1 MSNTPIPLPRM
12 AAGSPKEGPRFKA
25 VWVIYPVLVLI
36 GIAAVAPFLWMALTA
51 FKDYG
56 DAISLRIWPWPPFGD
71 SVPQTGNF
79 EEAIRLQGTD
89 DATGLPMAVR
99 QLLNT
104 LLVCTVNVSGI
115 LLVAVFAAYAFANLN
130 FPFKN
135 VIFVAVLATLMI
147 PDDLTLVPRVI
158 MMYRN
163 YLNWFNSYLA
173 LTVPFWMSAFAIFL
187 LRQFFMQIPK
197 DLFDAALID
206 GAGHIR
212 YLFTVVIPL
221 SLPAIVTVALLEFIW
236 TWNEFKW
243 NNLVTQ
249 DLNMRN
255 ISVGLQGF
263 LTGEG
268 GTQVQLAMAMALL
281 VVLPVIVLYLFTQ
294 RFFTQGITTTG
305 IK

>member
-1 MSNTPIPLPRM
+1 MSLPR
-12 AAGSPKEGPRFKA
+12 APTGDARDRARFRPQ
-25 VWVIYPVLVLI
+25 WVIYPILILI
-36 GIAAVAPFLWMALTA
+36 GIAAVTPFLWMALTA

-56 DAISLRIWPWPPFGD
+56 DAISLKIWPWPPFGD
-71 SVPQTGNF
+71 SVPQSGNF
-79 EEAIRLQGTD
+79 AEAIRLQGTD
-89 DATGLPMAVR
+89 DATGLPMATR

-104 LLVCTVNVSGI
+104 LLVCTANVLGV
-115 LLVAVFAAYAFANLN
+115 LTVAVLAAYAFANLN
-130 FPFKN
+130 FPLKN
-135 VIFVAVLATLMI
+135 VIFIAVLATLMI
-147 PDDLTLVPRVI
+147 PDDLTLVPRVV

-163 YLNWFNSYLA
+163 YLNWFNTYLA

-206 GAGHIR
+206 GAGHVR
-212 YLFTVVIPL
+212 YLITVVIPL

-249 DLNMRN
+249 SLNMRN
-255 ISVGLQGF
+255 VSVGLQGF
-263 LTGEG
+263 MTGEG